1 MARATS
7 AKLTLLHVDEIAS
20 MGIHDAP
27 EWERYV
33 DQLLHVRNQRLD
45 QELEKLEQWG
55 VDAEVE
61 IAVGTPM
68 VQILEYV
75 EDTKPDLLVL
85 AKHGR
90 RGLERVLMGSVSRR
104 IVRESSVPALVV
116 HAYSDPEPGEYEEP
130 AEYRHILTATDFS
143 EDANL
148 GVVFSMHM
156 QAVFGVKVS
165 LAHVIQP
172 PLIIPG
178 FPGDAPIQLPRVARA
193 QMETHQTDQL
203 RQILEQNNLDWETL
217 VAVGHVPDTI
227 VALAVGASA
236 DLIVIPG
243 HGHGAV
249 HRTVFGSTAESVLEL
264 SELPVL
270 VLPKSYLH
278 TIAEPGQASN

>member
-1 MARATS
+1 
-7 AKLTLLHVDEIAS
+7 
-20 MGIHDAP
+20 
-27 EWERYV
+27 
-33 DQLLHVRNQRLD
+33 
-45 QELEKLEQWG
+45 
-55 VDAEVE
+55 
-61 IAVGTPM
+61 
-68 VQILEYV
+68 
-75 EDTKPDLLVL
+75 
-85 AKHGR
+85 
-90 RGLERVLMGSVSRR
+90 
-104 IVRESSVPALVV
+104 
-116 HAYSDPEPGEYEEP
+116 
-130 AEYRHILTATDFS
+130 
-143 EDANL
+143 
-148 GVVFSMHM
+148 VVFSMHM